1 MKKFAL
7 IATVFLAACS
17 SELDQKYPDAQY
29 KISNSQMKE
38 YVLQMNN
45 AEQCIYPNLAGLSYE
60 QAQDQVYSKYSEL
73 EQFVWNYGV
82 MPKVLEKI
90 IGEQNTKAILFDDEA
105 SQNYF
110 FDKLDKFN
118 HQNAKVNVRE
128 CEKFKMEFSDM
139 MGDVLEFIH
148 SPR

>member
-1 MKKFAL
+1 MKKIAL
-7 IATVFLAACS
+7 IATAFLAACS

-73 EQFVWNYGV
+73 EQFVWHYGV
-82 MPKVLEKI
+82 RPKVLEKI
-90 IGEQNTKAILFDDEA
+90 IGEQNTKTIFVVDAA

-118 HQNAKVNVRE
+118 HQNANVNVRE

>member
-1 MKKFAL
+1 MKKIAL
-7 IATVFLAACS
+7 IATAFLAACS

-45 AEQCIYPNLAGLSYE
+45 AEQCIHPNLAGLTYE
-60 QAQDQVYSKYSEL
+60 QAEVQVYSKYSVL
-73 EQFVWNYGV
+73 EQFVWHYGV
-82 MPKVLEKI
+82 RPKVLEKI

-128 CEKFKMEFSDM
+128 CEQFKMEFSDM